1 MRKLL
6 TIVFI
11 IITLVFLSYLWP
23 ESPAFPQPPISAVQ
37 SNEPADTETS
47 LRRAYFTDMSRDD
60 VISHY
65 QSQFHNVITQRF
77 NYPPEEAQTI
87 IRDQTRSWYLEELSH
102 PFRES
107 MYINGF
113 IPQEDKDKIIIGDTS
128 YYQKIT
134 IKYVPTSRLVR
145 LITGLST
152 LAVTYLVL
160 ISILEFLPKIVHII
174 KNSLKITIK

>member
-6 TIVFI
+6 TIFYIMASVAF
-11 IITLVFLSYLWP
+11 LVYLWP
-23 ESPAFPQPPISAVQ
+23 ESPAFPQPPELAVQ
-37 SNEPADTETS
+37 SNEPADTETP
-47 LRRAYFTDMSRDD
+47 LRRAYFTDMSRDE

-65 QSQFHNVITQRF
+65 LSQFENVVTQRF

-107 MYINGF
+107 VYINGF

-134 IKYVPTSRLVR
+134 IKYVPTSRFVR
-145 LITGLST
+145 ISLGLAT
-152 LAVTYLVL
+152 VTMAYLVL
-160 ISILEFLPKIVHII
+160 ISSIHFLPKIFHIVH
-174 KNSLKITIK
+174 NSIKITLE